1 MWDICT
7 GLTAMAE
14 NLLMMQTLLQKQL
27 EAKRDNQ
34 KHLKW
39 LETAVYGE
47 QNNNLQSTW
56 HNLHGKMGPCQ
67 PYVCINRE
75 NIAFDFTLHF
85 VAADILSGLHATLQ
99 TERM

>member
-1 MWDICT
+1 
-7 GLTAMAE
+7 MAE

-39 LETAVYGE
+39 RETAVYGE

-56 HNLHGKMGPCQ
+56 HSLHGKMGPCQ

-85 VAADILSGLHATLQ
+85 VPADTLSGLHATLQ